1 MAPREE
7 TESFKVV
14 DRRRFTAEGDAV
26 PSAQAEAAQDRP
38 AAEPRRP
45 EAPRDE
51 PERPRGAP
59 RPGDAGPGAELPP
72 PTFAALVQMLAMSAL
87 DALGAIPGPDGE
99 RRPPDLA
106 LARHGIDLLGVLEA
120 KTRGNLEPDEAR
132 LLEQTL
138 FDLRMLA
145 VRAGSARG

>member
-1 MAPREE
+1 MAPQGE
-7 TESFKVV
+7 TQNFKVV
-14 DRRRFTAEGDAV
+14 DRRRFTADGDAV
-26 PSAQAEAAQDRP
+26 PSAQAEEEGDRQTT
-38 AAEPRRP
+38 EPPRP

-51 PERPRGAP
+51 SERRRDAP
-59 RPGDAGPGAELPP
+59 RAGDGGPRAELPP

-99 RRPPDLA
+99 RRSPDVA
-106 LARHGIDLLGVLEA
+106 LARHSIDLLGVLEA

-132 LLEQTL
+132 LLDQTL

-145 VRAGSARG
+145 VRAGSQRG